1 MLIKNIFAV
10 RICIW
15 GAKCLILYS
24 LQELVWR
31 LCFSIS
37 WATCPPM
44 LVVHLH
50 KEYFHYFRSFWVVVF
65 KGKTRELPQRVPQ
78 DCSVW
83 VGSSLEQQVT
93 LPRSWPVTVTDT
105 HGFIS
110 LQSATALWAWGSSS
124 CSPSN
129 QSSDWPCQSFA
140 VTYYH
145 KVNFLQWG
153 RASNSG
159 TDGNT
164 EYF

>member
-1 MLIKNIFAV
+1 MYLYLRGQVFNFLSFT
-10 RICIW
+10 RIN
-15 GAKCLILYS
+15 
-24 LQELVWR
+24 V
-31 LCFSIS
+31 
-37 WATCPPM
+37 ATTLFHLLSYLPM

-50 KEYFHYFRSFWVVVF
+50 KEYFHYFRAFWMVIF
-65 KGKTRELPQRVPQ
+65 KGKLPQRVPQ
-78 DCSVW
+78 DCLVW
-83 VGSSLEQQVT
+83 VGGSLEQQVALT
-93 LPRSWPVTVTDT
+93 RTWPVTATNT

-110 LQSATALWAWGSSS
+110 LQSETARWAWGSSS

-129 QSSDWPCQSFA
+129 KSSDWLCQSFA

-145 KVNFLQWG
+145 KVNFLQQG